1 MLKIKITGSS
11 STERQNMQRC
21 IAKFLRHN
29 NQQVIES
36 EKSDSGVKQI
46 VTAAGPEVGLES
58 NVVLVECDNTAE
70 ICRID
75 QKLIARAT
83 GASTEI
89 PIQPEREWHVCVKRK
104 FRAPE
109 NHIVKA
115 INPDKAIRKI
125 GDPENFESITVRP
138 MK

>member
-1 MLKIKITGSS
+1 MLKIKITGSNG
-11 STERQNMQRC
+11 TERQNMQRC

-29 NQQVIES
+29 NQQVVES
-36 EKSDSGVKQI
+36 EKNDSGTKQV
-46 VTAAGPEVGLES
+46 VTAAGPEVGLET
-58 NVVLVECDNTAE
+58 NVVLVECDNTTAL
-70 ICRID
+70 CRLD

-83 GASTEI
+83 GATEEVVA
-89 PIQPEREWHVCVKRK
+89 QPEREWHVCVKRK